1 MENIEKDMNIFL
13 EEQGPCLDI
22 TLDEELLNISKKIY
36 DFYKEN
42 NITDESEL
50 NSINKSI
57 NLNKLSSH
65 IIVSLYLLVE
75 SGIILLNNK
84 EKNSIKK
91 VVKDK
96 EIIDNFKNNINS
108 YLTKYLYFL
117 ENNIKCLEEKI
128 EETQKNIDRLKLFN

>member
-1 MENIEKDMNIFL
+1 MENIENDINIFL
-13 EEQGPCLDI
+13 EEQGPYLEI
-22 TLDEELLNISKKIY
+22 TLDEELLNISEKIY

-42 NITDESEL
+42 NITDENEL
-50 NSINKSI
+50 KNIKKANELK
-57 NLNKLSSH
+57 KLSSN

-75 SGIILLNNK
+75 SEIILLNNK

-128 EETQKNIDRLKLFN
+128 AETQKNIDRLKVFN